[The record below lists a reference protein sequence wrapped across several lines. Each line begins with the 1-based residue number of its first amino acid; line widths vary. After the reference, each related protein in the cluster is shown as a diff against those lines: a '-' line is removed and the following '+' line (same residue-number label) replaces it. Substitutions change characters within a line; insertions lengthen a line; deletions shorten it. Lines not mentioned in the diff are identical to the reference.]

1 MKIALALVL
10 LTFMASAQD
19 RMAEALRQ
27 GIAEEETNHNLPAA
41 IQAYESALKLFD
53 ADRETA
59 AAALFHL
66 AACYQNQGNHEQA
79 QAAYRRLVEQFP
91 EQTKMIEQG
100 RVWGDPASVKAR
112 SDYRA
117 ALEEEIAQARK
128 RQESAAADWAAMSAV
143 DAKKLQLET
152 ENQVAGLQ
160 AELAAFDAGLL
171 PMQPAAPAG
180 SEAAERRRDYRSFL
194 ERRVEFATNLW
205 KLTLQQAGVGV
216 ASQRQL
222 AETLM
227 TIARAKKDLAAF
239 DAGLAPPPARP
250 AQ

>member
-1 MKIALALVL
+1 MKTALALVL

-19 RMAEALRQ
+19 RVAEALRE

-59 AAALFHL
+59 ATALFRL
-66 AACYQNQGNHEQA
+66 AACYQNQGKHEQA
-79 QAAYRRLVEQFP
+79 QAAYRRLAAQFP
-91 EQTKMIEQG
+91 EQTRLIEQG
-100 RVWGDPASVKAR
+100 RVWGDTASMKVR

-128 RQESAAADWAAMSAV
+128 RQEFANEAGPAMSPV
-143 DAKKLQLET
+143 EAKKLQFET
-152 ENQVAGLQ
+152 ENQLTGLQ

-180 SEAAERRRDYRSFL
+180 SEAADRRRAYRSFL
-194 ERRVEFATNLW
+194 ERGVELASNLW
-205 KLTLQQAGVGV
+205 KLTYQQVAAGV

-222 AETLM
+222 ADAQM
-227 TIARAKKDLAAF
+227 RIARAKKDLAAF

>member
-10 LTFMASAQD
+10 LAFMASAQD
-19 RMAEALRQ
+19 RMAEALRR

-59 AAALFHL
+59 ATALFHL

-91 EQTKMIEQG
+91 DQTKLIEQG
-100 RVWGDPASVKAR
+100 RVWADPASVKAR

-128 RQESAAADWAAMSAV
+128 RQESAAADWAAMSLV
-143 DAKKLQLET
+143 EAKRLQFEIQ
-152 ENQVAGLQ
+152 NQLTGLQ

-171 PMQPAAPAG
+171 SMQPAAPAG
-180 SEAAERRRDYRSFL
+180 SEAADSRRAYRSLL

-205 KLTLQQAGVGV
+205 KLTLQQVAVRV

-222 AETLM
+222 AEAQM
-227 TIARAKKDLAAF
+227 GIARAKKDLAAF

-250 AQ
+250 DQ

>member
-1 MKIALALVL
+1 MKTALALVL

-19 RMAEALRQ
+19 RVAEAFRQ
-27 GIAEEETNHNLPAA
+27 GVAEEETNHNLPAA
-41 IQAYESALKLFD
+41 IQAYESVLKLFD

-59 AAALFHL
+59 ATALFRL
-66 AACYQNQGNHEQA
+66 AACYRNQGNHEQA
-79 QAAYRRLVEQFP
+79 QAAYRRLVAQFP
-91 EQTKMIEQG
+91 EQTKLIEQG
-100 RVWGDPASVKAR
+100 RVWADPAFVKAR

-117 ALEEEIAQARK
+117 ALEEEIVWTRK
-128 RQESAAADWAAMSAV
+128 RQETAAADWAAMSAV

-152 ENQVAGLQ
+152 ENQLAGFQ

-180 SEAAERRRDYRSFL
+180 SEAAESRRDYRSLL

-205 KLTLQQAGVGV
+205 KLTNQQAAVGV
-216 ASQRQL
+216 ASLRQL
-222 AETLM
+222 AERLM
-227 TIARAKKDLAAF
+227 AVARAKKDLAAF